1 MPRITIKD
9 IARIAGVSVTTVSRA
24 LNNAPEI
31 SEETRSRILAVCR
44 EQGYHRNLLARS
56 LISSRTH
63 VLGIIL
69 PEIAG
74 PFHASLSLHIE
85 TFAREQGYQVM
96 LCCSTPDDT
105 RINEHFDFMLSQRVD
120 GILLSSSSNSVYDLL
135 SRYQSEVPLVLLGA
149 CPPEDSAVRINSV
162 STDNYLGGKMA
173 AEYLYRL
180 GHRDTIYLGMRTGSI
195 THQRR
200 HKGFQDTADRLGMR
214 VLTLVNNESSSTV
227 ECGYHLAQGIFSKPF
242 SQTAVFTASDMLA
255 LGTMQA
261 ADEAGIAI
269 PERLSILG
277 FDNIAYAGLPK
288 VQLTTFSQHPESLAK
303 AAVRLLLERIENPEE
318 PEYTQKLLVPSLVE
332 RKTCRSILL

>member
-31 SEETRSRILAVCR
+31 SEDTRDRILAVCR

-74 PFHASLSLHIE
+74 PFHASLALHIE
-85 TFAREQGYQVM
+85 TSAREQGYQVM
-96 LCCSTPDDT
+96 LCCSTPDDN
-105 RINEHFDFMLSQRVD
+105 RIDEHFDFMLSQRVD

-162 STDNYLGGKMA
+162 STDNYMGGKMA
-173 AEYLYRL
+173 AEYLYQL
-180 GHRDTIYLGMRTGSI
+180 GHRDTIYLGMRAGSI

-200 HKGFQDTADRLGMR
+200 YKGFQDTAEQLGMR
-214 VLTLVNNESSSTV
+214 VLTLEHTGASSTV
-227 ECGYHLAQGIFSKPF
+227 ECGYQLAQKVFQKPF
-242 SQTAVFTASDMLA
+242 TQTAVFTASDMLA
-255 LGTMQA
+255 LGAMQA

-277 FDNIAYAGLPK
+277 FDNITYAGLPK
-288 VQLTTFSQHPESLAK
+288 VQLTTFSQHSEALAK
-303 AAVRLLLERIENPEE
+303 AAVHLLLERIESTNPS
-318 PEYTQKLLVPSLVE
+318 EYTRKLLVPSLVE
-332 RKTCRSILL
+332 RKTCRPNP